1 MASHP
6 FNFPTDAVMASLSLY
21 LSIFGDLVIRG
32 SQKEVTSIIIDED
45 FSPFIVNDITEY
57 HNTIERYGIEDEE
70 MNGKIGSDINFPLS
84 HSFTKLVPKVCS
96 LVEKSMNQLLEY
108 IDKDA
113 EDEGVTKDISD
124 VLSKVLIDVNNQLF
138 GMIQRQTDVHIPYA
152 CYVLLDANF
161 LSKACVR
168 FDEVLKNGFS
178 FTNIH
183 TNSNE
188 YHQIQYFDDCRVAF
202 SQTELSMHEMIPR
215 LIDKQVDMYIHEG
228 GNIDWYTDKISPNG
242 NAYVNDIVDYIQATF
257 FTLSSFPESLKQS
270 IIFNTMRQL
279 SKKLI
284 SLVTNPS
291 VKKVSMMGLF
301 NLNYD
306 LLKLEQFAEE
316 LEIANLRSCFVPH
329 RQLMDLLLSGEVGR
343 YMSYQLR
350 QTLYPEIDIESLHD
364 ILVKYREPV
373 NASNLFN
380 SILGKDKDKIKM
392 PQIKKKECE
401 DLIKYLENEL

>member
-1 MASHP
+1 MGGNP
-6 FNFPTDAVMASLSLY
+6 FNFPTESVMESLSLY
-21 LSIFGDLVIRG
+21 LNTFGDLVIRG

-45 FSPFIVNDITEY
+45 FSPYVVEDISEY
-57 HNTIERYGIEDEE
+57 QNVIERYGIEDEE
-70 MNGKIGSDINFPLS
+70 MNGKMGGDIKFPLS
-84 HSFTKLVPKVCS
+84 HSFTKLVPKVCQ
-96 LVEKSMNQLLEY
+96 LVEKCMNQLLEY

-113 EDEGVTKDISD
+113 EDENVIKDISE

-161 LSKACVR
+161 LCKACVR
-168 FDEVLKNGFS
+168 FDEVLRNGFS
-178 FTNIH
+178 FSNINLSN
-183 TNSNE
+183 NS
-188 YHQIQYFDDCRVAF
+188 YHEIVYFDDCRVAF
-202 SQTELSMHEMIPR
+202 SQTELAMHEMIPR
-215 LIDKQVDMYIHEG
+215 LIDKQVNMYIHEG

-242 NAYVNDIVDYIQATF
+242 NSYVNDIIDYIQATF
-257 FTLSSFPESLKQS
+257 FTLNSFPESLKQS

-284 SLVTNPS
+284 SLVTDPS

-329 RQLMDLLLSGEVGR
+329 RQLMDLLLSGEVSR

-350 QTLYPEIDIESLHD
+350 QTLYPEIDMESLHD
-364 ILVKYREPV
+364 ILVKYGEPV

-401 DLIKYLENEL
+401 DLIKYLENEM